1 MINSLSEHRLYSQNT
16 HYLSIMSTPF
26 NQTINQ
32 VGSGSKDSSKTPIKA
47 LTRHSTPSPSPKA
60 IYLASP
66 QMEYSFSCA
75 YCQEIMLT
83 VQIVPENTESN
94 YEEPDLIAENNP
106 APTLYAWTE
115 MFKYTPYTTFWM
127 IDYLLYKS
135 KTSYLQL
142 WTDPKILKKTFSED
156 SVSRSMSEDLA
167 ILPFKPGRCT
177 SFAIHTSL
185 LLETWPRYKFEIYDL
200 KGHRLARC
208 PSSHTLI
215 DSSSNFGPFE
225 LYEGKPV
232 KHEDD
237 PKRPEWSFQHEG
249 LQVTSS
255 DRAGARNSVAHNDL
269 STVFLNG

>member
-1 MINSLSEHRLYSQNT
+1 
-16 HYLSIMSTPF
+16 MSTPIK
-26 NQTINQ
+26 QTIDKL
-32 VGSGSKDSSKTPIKA
+32 GSGSKDSSKTPVKA
-47 LTRHSTPSPSPKA
+47 LTRPSTPSPSPKA
-60 IYLASP
+60 IYLINP
-66 QMEYSFSCA
+66 QMEYSLSCA

-83 VQIVPENTESN
+83 VHIVPKNTESN
-94 YEEPDLIAENNP
+94 SEESDLLDENSH
-106 APTLYAWTE
+106 AQRLYAWTE

-127 IDYLLYKS
+127 VDYLLYKL
-135 KTSYLQL
+135 KTTYLQL

-156 SVSRSMSEDLA
+156 SISKDSISLSISEDLA

-185 LLETWPRYKFEIYDL
+185 LLQTWPRYKFEIYDL

-208 PSSHTLI
+208 ANSHTLI
-215 DSSSNFGPFE
+215 DSSSNSGPFE

-237 PKRPEWSFQHEG
+237 PKCPEWSFQHEG

-269 STVFLNG
+269 STAFLTG